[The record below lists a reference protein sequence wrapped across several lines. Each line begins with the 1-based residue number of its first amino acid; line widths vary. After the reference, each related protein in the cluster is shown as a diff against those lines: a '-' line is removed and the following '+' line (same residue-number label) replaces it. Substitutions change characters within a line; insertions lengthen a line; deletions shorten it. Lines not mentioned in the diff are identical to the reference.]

1 MAIRNRRKQSSDYVS
16 PTCPPGW
23 AWLLAGILIG
33 AFISFLV
40 YLREIAPR
48 LPPQAAVVASQPSQ
62 PSTENTTA
70 AVSTPPPSNPAPDI
84 GFYDILPKSEVKVPP
99 PSEAPPANPQPK
111 KDFPITVPGRY
122 LLQVASFQN
131 EQDADGMK
139 NYLVSLGIPAYIEKT
154 NLSSGLWY
162 RVQVGPMTDLDKLNQ
177 IGAKLAENK
186 IEVIV
191 RKF

>member
-1 MAIRNRRKQSSDYVS
+1 
-16 PTCPPGW
+16 
-23 AWLLAGILIG
+23 
-33 AFISFLV
+33 
-40 YLREIAPR
+40 
-48 LPPQAAVVASQPSQ
+48 
-62 PSTENTTA
+62 
-70 AVSTPPPSNPAPDI
+70 
-84 GFYDILPKSEVKVPP
+84 
-99 PSEAPPANPQPK
+99 
-111 KDFPITVPGRY
+111 

-139 NYLVSLGIPAYIEKT
+139 NYLVSLGIPAHIEKT